1 MFSQILKIL
10 KAIGY
15 RNQISALYIILISF
29 FVILLELISF
39 TLIIPALSITLDND
53 ILNSIPIFGFFK
65 KVLPI
70 EFEDYFTLKN
80 ILGMMVIIIFIKTIL
95 SLYSNY
101 KLSLV
106 MWQIRVDINSK
117 IYKYFTLIS
126 LSEII
131 NIGFSTIRRLINSDA
146 SLFVTQGF
154 YNYILLCKN
163 FILLIVLFFF
173 LTQIDT
179 EATLAIFIFLGF
191 FVLVYNKLIKNTAAS
206 LAIKFR
212 NFSEYKLK
220 NVNDTIMG
228 IREVK
233 LFNNENMMVDLF
245 KRNETELSKV
255 DIKKNIFNLIPRLL
269 LEFFVVLGVAIL
281 VIVLDSKGYS
291 LVNLLPK
298 LALFFLVFLRTL
310 PIAVGINSSLIGIK
324 YSKLQIDEVINQLS
338 ILKENKDIVI
348 HENLKKFNIQNT
360 KELELKDVSFSY
372 DKKNKIFENLNVK
385 FYENKLVGIQGENGS
400 GKSTLVDLIAGFL
413 KPSTGNI
420 SINKQDI
427 HNNIKDWRKLIGY
440 VSQTP
445 FLTSNTIKNNIIFS
459 TEKTIDEKRF
469 ENSIIQSGV
478 KDFLKK
484 TPNGIE
490 SQIGD
495 LGLKLSGGQK
505 QRITI
510 ARVLYKDP
518 KIIILDEPTSAQD
531 NKIEDYFLKII
542 NELKKDKIIIIISHS
557 KNIHDVCD
565 INYKVENKN
574 LVKV

>member
-10 KAIGY
+10 KAIGPK
-15 RNQISALYIILISF
+15 NQLSALFIILISF
-29 FVILLELISF
+29 FIILLELISF
-39 TLIIPALSITLDND
+39 TLIIPAISITLDND
-53 ILNSIPIFGFFK
+53 FLNNISIFVFFK
-65 KVLPI
+65 NFLPTD
-70 EFEDYFTLKN
+70 FENYITLTN
-80 ILGMMVIIIFIKTIL
+80 ILVMMVVIIFIKTIL
-95 SLYSNY
+95 SLYFSY

-106 MWQIRVDINSK
+106 MWQIRVDINSR
-117 IYKYFTLIS
+117 IYKYFTVIS

-146 SLFVTQGF
+146 TLFVTQGF
-154 YNYILLCKN
+154 YNYVLLCKN

-173 LTQIDT
+173 LSQIDT

-191 FVLVYNKLIKNTAAS
+191 FILVYNKLIKKTASS

-212 NFSEYKLK
+212 DFSEYKLK

-233 LFNNENMMVDLF
+233 LFNNENMMVNLF
-245 KRNETELSKV
+245 QRNETELSKI
-255 DIKKNIFNLIPRLL
+255 DIKKNIFSLIPKLL
-269 LEFFVVLGVAIL
+269 LEFLVVLGIAIL
-281 VIVLDSKGYS
+281 VIVLDLKGYN
-291 LVNLLPK
+291 LVYLLPK

-310 PIAVGINSSLIGIK
+310 PIAVGINSSLVAIK
-324 YSKLQIDEVINQLS
+324 YSKLQIDEVIKQLS
-338 ILKENKDIVI
+338 ILRENKDII
-348 HENLKKFNIQNT
+348 SHDNSKKFNLQQT
-360 KELELKDVSFSY
+360 KELELKDLSFSY
-372 DKKNKIFENLNVK
+372 EKTNKIFENLNVK

-413 KPSTGNI
+413 KPSTGSI

-427 HNNIKDWRKLIGY
+427 HGSIKDWRKLIGY

-445 FLTSNTIKNNIIFS
+445 FLTSNTIKKNIIFS
-459 TEKTIDEKRF
+459 DGETIDENKL
-469 ENSIIQSGV
+469 ESSIIQSGV
-478 KDFLKK
+478 KDFLNK
-484 TPNGIE
+484 TPNGLE

-565 INYKVENKN
+565 INYRVENKK

>member
-80 ILGMMVIIIFIKTIL
+80 ILGMMVIVIFIKTIL

>member
-39 TLIIPALSITLDND
+39 TLIIPVLSITLDND

-80 ILGMMVIIIFIKTIL
+80 ILGMMVMVIFIKTIL
-95 SLYSNY
+95 SMYSNY

-117 IYKYFTLIS
+117 IYKYFTVIS

-146 SLFVTQGF
+146 TLFVTQGF

-173 LTQIDT
+173 LSQIDT

-291 LVNLLPK
+291 LVYLLPK

-310 PIAVGINSSLIGIK
+310 PIAIGINSSLIGIK

-348 HENLKKFNIQNT
+348 HENLKKFNIQKT

-413 KPSTGNI
+413 KPSTGSI
-420 SINKQDI
+420 SINRQDI

>member
-15 RNQISALYIILISF
+15 RNQISALYIILLSF

-39 TLIIPALSITLDND
+39 TLIIPVLSITLDND

-80 ILGMMVIIIFIKTIL
+80 ILGMMVMVIFIKTIL

-117 IYKYFTLIS
+117 IYKYFTVIS

-146 SLFVTQGF
+146 TLFVTQGF

-173 LTQIDT
+173 LCQIDT

-291 LVNLLPK
+291 LVYLLPK

-310 PIAVGINSSLIGIK
+310 PIAIGINSSLIGIK

-338 ILKENKDIVI
+338 ILKEYKDIVI
-348 HENLKKFNIQNT
+348 HENLKKFNIQKT

-413 KPSTGNI
+413 KPSTGSI
-420 SINKQDI
+420 SINRQDI

>member
-39 TLIIPALSITLDND
+39 TLIIPVLSITLDND

-65 KVLPI
+65 KVLPV

-80 ILGMMVIIIFIKTIL
+80 ILGMMVMVIFIKTIL

-117 IYKYFTLIS
+117 IYKYFTVIS

-146 SLFVTQGF
+146 TLFVTQGF

-173 LTQIDT
+173 LSQIDT

-255 DIKKNIFNLIPRLL
+255 DIKKNIFNLIPKLL

-291 LVNLLPK
+291 LVYLLPK

-310 PIAVGINSSLIGIK
+310 PIAIGINSSLIGIK

-348 HENLKKFNIQNT
+348 HENLKKFNIQKS

-413 KPSTGNI
+413 KPSTGSI
-420 SINKQDI
+420 SINSQDI

-542 NELKKDKIIIIISHS
+542 NELKKNKIIIIISHS

>member
-1 MFSQILKIL
+1 
-10 KAIGY
+10 
-15 RNQISALYIILISF
+15 
-29 FVILLELISF
+29 
-39 TLIIPALSITLDND
+39 
-53 ILNSIPIFGFFK
+53 
-65 KVLPI
+65 
-70 EFEDYFTLKN
+70 
-80 ILGMMVIIIFIKTIL
+80 MVIVIFIKTIL

>member
-10 KAIGY
+10 KAIGPK
-15 RNQISALYIILISF
+15 NQLSALFIILISF
-29 FVILLELISF
+29 FIILLELISF
-39 TLIIPALSITLDND
+39 TLIIPAISITLDND
-53 ILNSIPIFGFFK
+53 FLNNISIFVFFK
-65 KVLPI
+65 NFLPAD
-70 EFEDYFTLKN
+70 FENYITLTN
-80 ILGMMVIIIFIKTIL
+80 ILVMMVVIIFIKTIL
-95 SLYSNY
+95 SLYFSY

-106 MWQIRVDINSK
+106 MWQIRVDINSR
-117 IYKYFTLIS
+117 IYKYFTVIS

-146 SLFVTQGF
+146 TLFVTQGF
-154 YNYILLCKN
+154 YNYVLLCKN

-173 LTQIDT
+173 LSQIDT

-191 FVLVYNKLIKNTAAS
+191 FILVYNKLIKKTASS

-212 NFSEYKLK
+212 DFSEYKLK

-233 LFNNENMMVDLF
+233 LFNNENMMVNLF
-245 KRNETELSKV
+245 QRNETELSKI
-255 DIKKNIFNLIPRLL
+255 DIKKNIFSLIPKLL
-269 LEFFVVLGVAIL
+269 LEFLVVLGIAIL
-281 VIVLDSKGYS
+281 VILLDLKGYN
-291 LVNLLPK
+291 LVYLLPK

-310 PIAVGINSSLIGIK
+310 PIAVGINSSLVAIK
-324 YSKLQIDEVINQLS
+324 YSKLQIDEVIKQLS
-338 ILKENKDIVI
+338 ILRENKDII
-348 HENLKKFNIQNT
+348 SHDNSKKFNLQQT
-360 KELELKDVSFSY
+360 KELELKDLSFSY
-372 DKKNKIFENLNVK
+372 EKTNKIFENLNVK

-413 KPSTGNI
+413 KPSTGSI

-427 HNNIKDWRKLIGY
+427 HGSIKDWRKLIGY

-445 FLTSNTIKNNIIFS
+445 FLTSNTIKKNIIFS
-459 TEKTIDEKRF
+459 DGETIDENKL
-469 ENSIIQSGV
+469 ESSIIQSGV
-478 KDFLKK
+478 KDFLNK
-484 TPNGIE
+484 TPNGLE

-565 INYKVENKN
+565 INYRVENKK

>member
-15 RNQISALYIILISF
+15 RNQISALYIILLSF

-39 TLIIPALSITLDND
+39 TLIIPVLSITLDND

-65 KVLPI
+65 KVLPV

-80 ILGMMVIIIFIKTIL
+80 ILGMMVMVIFIKTIL

-117 IYKYFTLIS
+117 IYKYFTVIS

-146 SLFVTQGF
+146 TLFVTQGF

-173 LTQIDT
+173 LSQIDT

-255 DIKKNIFNLIPRLL
+255 DIKKNIFNLIPKLL

-291 LVNLLPK
+291 LVYLLPK

-310 PIAVGINSSLIGIK
+310 PIAIGINSSLIGIK

-348 HENLKKFNIQNT
+348 HENLKKFNIQKS

-413 KPSTGNI
+413 KPSTGSI
-420 SINKQDI
+420 SINSQDI

>member
-39 TLIIPALSITLDND
+39 TLIIPVLSITLDND

-80 ILGMMVIIIFIKTIL
+80 ILGMMVMVIFIKTIL

-117 IYKYFTLIS
+117 IYKYFTVIS

-146 SLFVTQGF
+146 TLFVTQGF

-173 LTQIDT
+173 LSQIDA

-291 LVNLLPK
+291 LVYLLPK

-348 HENLKKFNIQNT
+348 HENLKKFNIQKT

-413 KPSTGNI
+413 KPSTGSI
-420 SINKQDI
+420 SINRQDI

-459 TEKTIDEKRF
+459 TKKTIDEKRF

>member
-310 PIAVGINSSLIGIK
+310 PIAVGINSSLLGIK

>member
-39 TLIIPALSITLDND
+39 TLIIPVLSITLDND

-80 ILGMMVIIIFIKTIL
+80 ILGMMVMVIFIKTIL

-117 IYKYFTLIS
+117 IYKYFTVIS

-146 SLFVTQGF
+146 TLFVTQGF

-173 LTQIDT
+173 LCQIDT

-255 DIKKNIFNLIPRLL
+255 DIKKNIFNLIPKLL

-291 LVNLLPK
+291 LVYLLPK

-310 PIAVGINSSLIGIK
+310 PIAIGINSSLIGIK

-348 HENLKKFNIQNT
+348 HENLKKFNIQKS

-413 KPSTGNI
+413 KPSTGSI
-420 SINKQDI
+420 SINRQDI

-542 NELKKDKIIIIISHS
+542 NELKKNKIIIIISHS

>member
-39 TLIIPALSITLDND
+39 TLIIPVLSITLDND

-80 ILGMMVIIIFIKTIL
+80 ILGMMVMVIFIKTIL

-117 IYKYFTLIS
+117 IYKYFTVIS

-146 SLFVTQGF
+146 TLFVTQGF

-173 LTQIDT
+173 LCQIDT

-255 DIKKNIFNLIPRLL
+255 DIKKNIFNSIPRLL

-291 LVNLLPK
+291 LVYLLPK

-310 PIAVGINSSLIGIK
+310 PIAIGINSSLIGIK

-338 ILKENKDIVI
+338 ILKEYKDIVI
-348 HENLKKFNIQNT
+348 HENLKKFNIQKS

-413 KPSTGNI
+413 KPSTGSI
-420 SINKQDI
+420 SINRQDI

-542 NELKKDKIIIIISHS
+542 NELKKNKIIIIISHS

>member
-65 KVLPI
+65 KALPI

-269 LEFFVVLGVAIL
+269 LEFFVVLGFAIL

-531 NKIEDYFLKII
+531 NKIEDYFLKIL

>member
-15 RNQISALYIILISF
+15 KNQLSALFIILISF
-29 FVILLELISF
+29 FIILLELLSF

-53 ILNSIPIFGFFK
+53 VLNNIPIVGFFK
-65 KVLPI
+65 KVVPV
-70 EFEDYFTLKN
+70 EFENYTTLKN
-80 ILGMMVIIIFIKTIL
+80 ILGMMVVVIFVKTIL

-101 KLSLV
+101 KLSLI
-106 MWQIRVDINSK
+106 MWKIRVDINSK
-117 IYKYFTLIS
+117 IYKYFTVIS

-131 NIGFSTIRRLINSDA
+131 DIGFSTIRRLINSDA
-146 SLFVTQGF
+146 TLFVTQGF

-163 FILLIVLFFF
+163 FILLIVLFLF
-173 LTQIDT
+173 LLQIDAG
-179 EATLAIFIFLGF
+179 ATLTIFIFLAVF
-191 FVLVYNKLIKNTAAS
+191 ILIFNILIKKTASS

-212 NFSEYKLK
+212 DFSEYKLK

-255 DIKKNIFNLIPRLL
+255 DIKKSIFNLIPKLL
-269 LEFFVVLGVAIL
+269 LEFLVVLGVAIL
-281 VIVLDSKGYS
+281 VIALDTKGYN
-291 LVNLLPK
+291 LVYLLPK

-310 PIAVGINSSLIGIK
+310 PIAVGINGSLIAIK

-338 ILKENKDIVI
+338 ILKENKDIPI
-348 HENLKKFNIQNT
+348 HENSKKFNIEKT
-360 KELELKDVSFSY
+360 KELELKNVSFSY

-385 FYENKLVGIQGENGS
+385 FYENKLIGIQGENGS

-413 KPSTGNI
+413 KPSTG
-420 SINKQDI
+420 SIYINEQDI

-440 VSQTP
+440 VSQAP
-445 FLTSNTIKNNIIFS
+445 FLTSNTIKKNIIFS
-459 TEKTIDEKRF
+459 DQKNIDENKL
-469 ENSIIQSGV
+469 ESSIIQSGV

-490 SQIGD
+490 TQIGD

>member
-39 TLIIPALSITLDND
+39 TLIIPVLSITLDND

-65 KVLPI
+65 KVLPV

-80 ILGMMVIIIFIKTIL
+80 ILGMMVMVIFIKTIL

-117 IYKYFTLIS
+117 IYKYFTVIS

-146 SLFVTQGF
+146 TLFVTQGF

-173 LTQIDT
+173 LCQIDT

-255 DIKKNIFNLIPRLL
+255 DIKKNIFNSIPRLL

-291 LVNLLPK
+291 LVYLLPK

-310 PIAVGINSSLIGIK
+310 PIAIGINSSLIGIK

-338 ILKENKDIVI
+338 ILKEYKDIVI
-348 HENLKKFNIQNT
+348 HENLKKFNIQKT
-360 KELELKDVSFSY
+360 KELELKNVSFSY

-413 KPSTGNI
+413 KPSTGSI
-420 SINKQDI
+420 SINRQDI